1 MGYVHDTSMSRFI
14 SPFECA
20 HNPVA
25 TWTPTIAA
33 NLTTDV
39 RTAANAAFTVII
51 PILLPGNE
59 EYRKGAY
66 LQSIDVYY
74 VIATEAM
81 DVVAALAIDKV
92 TLAVDGTACA
102 GATVA
107 VTPDA
112 GHDTAAERI
121 DIDEHTMTVTLTT
134 PVGVDEADA
143 FYGSLVC
150 DGGAAGVLSMVG
162 ARVNYTLRV

>member
-1 MGYVHDTSMSRFI
+1 MGYVHDVAMSRFI

-39 RTAANAAFTVII
+39 RTAANAAFTVLI
-51 PILLPGNE
+51 PILLPSNS

-66 LQSIDVYY
+66 LKSVDVFYI
-74 VIATEAM
+74 IATEAM
-81 DVVAALAIDKV
+81 DAVAALAIDQV
-92 TLAVDGTACA
+92 TLAVDGTAVA

-107 VTPDA
+107 VTPDT
-112 GHDTAAERI
+112 GHDTGAERL
-121 DIDEHTMTVTLTT
+121 DIEDHTMTVTLTT
-134 PVGVDEADA
+134 PVWIGETDA
-143 FYGSLVC
+143 YYGSLVC
-150 DGGAAGVLSMVG
+150 DGGAAGVFSMVG
-162 ARVNYTLRV
+162 ARANYTLRI